1 MDFQSIVY
9 IALLTLL
16 PGLELRLSIPAGI
29 ALGLSWPVVFAVAV
43 IVNAF
48 LGVAVYFALDTI
60 LPFVLRIK
68 FFDSLYKR
76 IVIRTQKKAAPY
88 VDRYGL
94 LGIALF
100 VAIPL
105 PGSGSWTGALAA
117 FLLGLG
123 YRRFAIANLV
133 GVLIAA
139 ILVTAITF
147 GVFNLMPLL

>member
-1 MDFQSIVY
+1 MDLQNIFYIVF
-9 IALLTLL
+9 LTLL
-16 PGLELRLSIPAGI
+16 PGLELRLSIPTGI
-29 ALGLSWPVVFAVAV
+29 ALGLSWPVVFAIAV

-48 LGVAVYFALDTI
+48 LGILVYFALDTL
-60 LPFVLRIK
+60 LPFVLKIK

-76 IVIRTQKKAAPY
+76 IVIRTQKKVAPY

-123 YRRFAIANLV
+123 YRRFAVANLV

-139 ILVTAITF
+139 VLVTAITF
-147 GVFNLMPLL
+147 GLFQLMPFF